1 MKTAFLILG
10 AQRSGTS
17 VTSHV
22 LSKFGIDFG
31 SDQHFIQGGHN
42 PIFFELKWINDANNQ
57 LILALGYQYIDFFLP
72 TEKDWEQDRFVEFEQ
87 NLKSQILQ
95 EWDESQSIGLKDP
108 RFSLTFPVWQRVL
121 TELGYSLNV
130 ILAFRSP
137 ASFLKSNQSLFL
149 NWEGW
154 DVDRHLRFWL
164 QLNLAATYFTRDLPV
179 YFLSYEDLMMNPRQE
194 TEQLAEYFNLDRT
207 VIDQATAVIN
217 PSHYHHQATTE
228 TGVALIDEYYQRLR
242 SHTVSTIDYENYGR
256 NLYLYRNDRSIRY
269 KKNDR

>member
-31 SDQHFIQGGHN
+31 SEQHFLQAGHN
-42 PIFFELKWINDANNQ
+42 PIFFELKWINNANNQ
-57 LILALGYQYIDFFLP
+57 LIQALGHRYTDFFLP
-72 TEKDWEQDRFVEFEQ
+72 TEQDWERNQFTEFEQ
-87 NLKSQILQ
+87 NLKSQIRQ
-95 EWDESQSIGLKDP
+95 EWSDSTSIGLKDP
-108 RFSLTFPVWQRVL
+108 RFSLTFPIWQRVL
-121 TELGYSLNV
+121 SELGYSLEV

-137 ASFLKSNQSLFL
+137 SSFLRSNQSLFL

-154 DVDRHLRFWL
+154 TVDRHLRFWL

-179 YFLSYEDLMMNPRQE
+179 YSLSYEDLMLNPHPE
-194 TEQLAEYFNLDRT
+194 TKKLAEFFDLDRT
-207 VIDQATAVIN
+207 LIDQAAAVIN
-217 PSHYHHQATTE
+217 QSHHHHQAMTE

-242 SHTVSTIDYENYGR
+242 SHTVSSIDYQNYV
-256 NLYLYRNDRSIRY
+256 RS
-269 KKNDR
+269 

>member
-22 LSKFGIDFG
+22 LSKFGVDFG

-42 PIFFELKWINDANNQ
+42 PIFFELKWINDANNR
-57 LILALGYQYIDFFLP
+57 LIQTLGYRYTDFFLP
-72 TEKDWEQDRFVEFEQ
+72 TEQDWKSDRFIESEQ

-95 EWDESQSIGLKDP
+95 DWGESCSIGLKDP

-121 TELGYSLNV
+121 TELGYCLNV
-130 ILAFRSP
+130 ILTFRSP
-137 ASFLKSNQSLFL
+137 SSFLRSNQSLFL

-154 DVDRHLRFWL
+154 TVDRHLRFWL

-179 YFLSYEDLMMNPRQE
+179 YFLSYEDLMLNPHSE
-194 TEQLAEYFNLDRT
+194 TEKLAEFFDLDRT
-207 VIDQATAVIN
+207 LIDSAAAVIDPA
-217 PSHYHHQATTE
+217 HFHHQAATE
-228 TGVALIDEYYQRLR
+228 TGIALIDEYYQRLR
-242 SHTVSTIDYENYGR
+242 TRSAAELSHTVLAIDYENYAR
-256 NLYLYRNDRSIRY
+256 NEYAGTDRV
-269 KKNDR
+269 N

>member
-22 LSKFGIDFG
+22 LSEFGIDFG

-57 LILALGYQYIDFFLP
+57 LIQALGHCYTDFFLP
-72 TEKDWEQDRFVEFEQ
+72 TEQDWEGGRFTFYEQD
-87 NLKSQILQ
+87 LKAKILQ
-95 EWDESQSIGLKDP
+95 EWGESPLIGLKDP

-121 TELGYSLNV
+121 TDLGYNLNV

-137 ASFLKSNQSLFL
+137 SSFLKSNQSLFL

-179 YFLSYEDLMMNPRQE
+179 YFLSYEDLMLNPRPE
-194 TEQLAEYFNLDRT
+194 IEKLAEHFQIDRT
-207 VIDQATAVIN
+207 FIDRAAAVIDPA
-217 PSHYHHQATTE
+217 HFHHQAATE

-242 SHTVSTIDYENYGR
+242 SNTVSAIDYQNYVR
-256 NLYLYRNDRSIRY
+256 NSA
-269 KKNDR
+269 

>member
-22 LSKFGIDFG
+22 LSKFGINFG

-57 LILALGYQYIDFFLP
+57 LIQALGHQYTDFFLP
-72 TEKDWEQDRFVEFEQ
+72 IEQDFESDRFTVYEQ
-87 NLKSQILQ
+87 NLHTQIVQ
-95 EWDESQSIGLKDP
+95 EWSDSPAIGLKDP

-121 TELGYSLNV
+121 SAAGYDLNV

-137 ASFLKSNQSLFL
+137 SSFLKSNQSLFH

-154 DVDRHLRFWL
+154 NVDRHLRFWL

-179 YFLSYEDLMMNPRQE
+179 YFLCYEDLMLNPHQE
-194 TEQLAEYFNLDRT
+194 TEQLAEHFKLDLDLVSRAAA
-207 VIDQATAVIN
+207 VIDRF
-217 PSHYHHQATTE
+217 HYHHQAATE
-228 TGVALIDEYYQRLR
+228 TGNALIDEYYQRLR
-242 SHTVSTIDYENYGR
+242 SHHVSTTDYVTYGMAK
-256 NLYLYRNDRSIRY
+256 I
-269 KKNDR
+269 

>member
-17 VTSHV
+17 VTSHI

-42 PIFFELKWINDANNQ
+42 PIFFELQWINDANNQ
-57 LILALGYQYIDFFLP
+57 LIQTLGHRYTDFFLP
-72 TEKDWEQDRFVEFEQ
+72 IEQDFESDRFTQHEE
-87 NLKSQILQ
+87 NLHRKILQ
-95 EWDESQSIGLKDP
+95 EWGETSSIGLKDP
-108 RFSLTFPVWQRVL
+108 RFSLTLPVWQRVL
-121 TELGYSLNV
+121 SAADYRLNV

-137 ASFLKSNQSLFL
+137 SSFLKSNQSLFH

-154 DVDRHLRFWL
+154 DIDRHLRFWL

-179 YFLSYEDLMMNPRQE
+179 YFLCYEDLMMNPHEE
-194 TEQLAEYFNLDRT
+194 TEQFANYFKLDPTFVDRAAA
-207 VIDQATAVIN
+207 VIDR
-217 PSHYHHQATTE
+217 SHYHHQASTE

-242 SHTVSTIDYENYGR
+242 SHIVSTTDYVNYGKASSLR
-256 NLYLYRNDRSIRY
+256 
-269 KKNDR
+269 